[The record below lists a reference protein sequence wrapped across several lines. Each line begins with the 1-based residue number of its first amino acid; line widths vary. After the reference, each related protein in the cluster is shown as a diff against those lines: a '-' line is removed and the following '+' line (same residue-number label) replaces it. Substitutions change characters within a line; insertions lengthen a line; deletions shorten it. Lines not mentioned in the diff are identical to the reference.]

1 MNNGRFDFEIIAIY
15 ITLYCL
21 PDSPKTPE
29 ASGHNSPG
37 TPKSPASRAA
47 AGKPPSTGNEIKK
60 IAVIRSTPKSP
71 KNRSPTSLSAAAPLP
86 DLKNVRSKIRSTDNL
101 KHQPGG
107 GQVIHLELIHLNVLF
122 AVTFEIQFKSH
133 FCSLKIYDIYKR
145 KKTLKWQQLKFL
157 SMIRLAVQVISA

>member
-1 MNNGRFDFEIIAIY
+1 MNNRRFDFEIIAIY
-15 ITLYCL
+15 VT

-29 ASGHNSPG
+29 ASGHSSPG

-47 AGKPPSTGNEIKK
+47 GGKPPSTGNEIKK

-122 AVTFEIQFKSH
+122 AVTFEIQLKSH
-133 FCSLKIYDIYKR
+133 FCKIYNIYKR
-145 KKTLKWQQLKFL
+145 KKKLNTY
-157 SMIRLAVQVISA
+157 MAAT